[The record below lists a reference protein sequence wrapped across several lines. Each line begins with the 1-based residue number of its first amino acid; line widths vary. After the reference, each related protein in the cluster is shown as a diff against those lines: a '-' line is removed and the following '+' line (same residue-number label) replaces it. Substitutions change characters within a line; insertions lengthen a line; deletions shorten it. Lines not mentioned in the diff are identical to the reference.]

1 MPRGFSLWQEAEESH
16 VNEELVIEF
25 QDVVAAAGRLAGVVN
40 RTPVFTSR
48 TLNERAGCEV
58 FLKAESFQRTGAFK
72 FRGAFN
78 AISQLEPDVRKGGV
92 VAYSSGNH
100 AQGVALAAKLHDIPA
115 VILMHSDAPA
125 VKRDAT
131 RGYGAEII
139 PIDRQKEDGETLQ
152 YEIARERG
160 MTVVH
165 AYDNPDIMA
174 GQGTAALELLEDV
187 PDLDAVVIPVGGG
200 GLISGCAVA
209 VKGVHPGIR
218 VFGVETEDADDTR
231 QSFQR
236 GERVTIQPPKT
247 IADGIRLTTP
257 GALTFPVVRRYCDD
271 VLVVSDDE
279 VLDALRFVIV
289 RMKLT
294 IEPSGAVPVAAVLK
308 GLLPDDC
315 RKAGIIVSGGN
326 IDPALLATLW

>member
-1 MPRGFSLWQEAEESH
+1 MTD
-16 VNEELVIEF
+16 ELAIAFE
-25 QDVVAAAGRLAGVVN
+25 DVVAAGGRLEGVVN

-48 TLNERAGCEV
+48 TLNKRAGCEV

-72 FRGAFN
+72 FRGAYN
-78 AISQLEPDVRKGGV
+78 AISQLDPETRAGGV

-100 AQGVALAAKLHDIPA
+100 AQGVALAAKLHGIPA

-125 VKRDAT
+125 VKREAT
-131 RGYGAEII
+131 AGYGAEII
-139 PIDRQKEDGETLQ
+139 PIDRQKEDGESLQ
-152 YEIARERG
+152 YEIANQRG

-165 AYDNPDIMA
+165 AYDNPAIMA
-174 GQGTAALELLEDV
+174 GQGTAALELLEAV
-187 PDLDAVVIPVGGG
+187 PDLDALVIPVGGG

-209 VKGVHPGIR
+209 AKGARPDIR

-231 QSFQR
+231 QSFER
-236 GERVTIQPPKT
+236 GERVTIAPPKT
-247 IADGIRLTTP
+247 VADGIRLTTP
-257 GALTFPVVRRYCDD
+257 GALTFPVVQRYCDD

-289 RMKLT
+289 RMKLV

-308 GLLPDDC
+308 GLLPADC